1 MKIDKVIVRT
11 IVNTLCAIA
20 ILIISALLFASF
32 IFPSTMM
39 GISYKLGNDSGAMK
53 YAYTSYSRTKEVV
66 YIAYA
71 TEVAFG
77 VDSDEDIVYYG
88 EQFVADENFDDYCL
102 QIDLQSETEQGAYR
116 QYVYGRLVISEYSLN
131 EKDKAFSYALD
142 AIGDKF
148 VKNNALVAL
157 LFESMVAGDGVTVD
171 KVVSKMRE
179 LSSTLNGEDA
189 VYLNSLLEAYDKS
202 TSNN

>member
-1 MKIDKVIVRT
+1 MKLDKVIVRT

-20 ILIISALLFASF
+20 ILCVSSVLFASLV
-32 IFPSTMM
+32 FPSTMM

-53 YAYTSYSRTKEVV
+53 YAYTSYTRTNEVV

-77 VDSDEDIVYYG
+77 VDDDEDIVRYG
-88 EQFVADENFDDYCL
+88 ESFVADENFSEYCA
-102 QIDLQSETEQGAYR
+102 QVDLNSGTAQGAYR
-116 QYVYGRLVISEYSLN
+116 QYVYGRLVVSEYSLG
-131 EKDKAFSYALD
+131 EKDKAFSYAVE

-157 LFESMVAGDGVTVD
+157 LFEAMVSNDSVTVE
-171 KVVSKMRE
+171 KVILKMRS
-179 LSSTLNGEDA
+179 LGSALDGEDA
-189 VYLNSLLEAYDKS
+189 IYLASLLEAYDKS
-202 TSNN
+202 TVN